1 LASPPPS
8 VFLLDRDPSAS
19 SALSSLL
26 ESAGHR
32 VESFTEEDALLAR
45 LTTHDRGCLVL
56 DVRAPGPGGLA
67 LLGSIHARG
76 VHLPVIFSDRG
87 ADVPTAVLA
96 MKQGAVD
103 FLSPPIQP
111 GELLSAVDLA
121 LRRDATIAAELSAA
135 DRDRERWAALSPRER
150 EVCGLLAKGL
160 INKQIAAALGTAE
173 VTVQA
178 QHARALRKLQVGSVA
193 ELVRLMDR
201 IGAGDAANRP
211 PLDPS

>member
-1 LASPPPS
+1 MASSDPS
-8 VFLLDRDPSAS
+8 VFLLDRDPAAC
-19 SALSSLL
+19 SALCALL

-32 VESFTEEDALLAR
+32 VESFVEEDALLAR
-45 LTTHDRGCLVL
+45 VTTRDRGCLLL

-67 LLGSIHARG
+67 LLGAIQARG

-111 GELLSAVDLA
+111 GELLAAVALA
-121 LRRDATIAAELSAA
+121 LHRDAACDQ
-135 DRDRERWAALSPRER
+135 DRARWAGLSPRER

-201 IGAGDAANRP
+201 AGAGDAADTLP
-211 PLDPS
+211 ATPS